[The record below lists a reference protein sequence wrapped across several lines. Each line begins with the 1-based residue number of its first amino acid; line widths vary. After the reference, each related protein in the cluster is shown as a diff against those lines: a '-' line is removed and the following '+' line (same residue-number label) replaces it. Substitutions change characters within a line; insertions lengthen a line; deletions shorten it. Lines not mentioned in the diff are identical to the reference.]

1 MKKSEEISVELMN
14 ISPALAKIEKV
25 NVFAVPEGY
34 FDELAEKI
42 ATTVFLQQEK
52 KEPFQKVP
60 DGYFDSLSSRIL
72 SKIKEEEESA
82 EAEIKAIS
90 PALHYLK
97 EEHVFDLPDG
107 YFDSVSDRILGRI
120 KNENGK
126 VVVLNSARKWWK
138 YSAAAVIAGIITIF
152 SFQFINFKSG
162 DIKTNSIAST
172 EMPAYMQLASRYKT
186 TKEINQ
192 GIESL
197 SDDEIAGYLE
207 KNSNILDDEEL
218 IKNTD
223 TKGLPTPDDYL
234 IDDNALTNYLQKI
247 NVESKN

>member
-14 ISPALAKIEKV
+14 ISPTLSQIEKV

-34 FDELAEKI
+34 FDGLEEKI

-107 YFDSVSDRILGRI
+107 YFDSLSDRILGRI

-126 VVVLNSARKWWK
+126 VVVLNSARKWWR
-138 YSAAAVIAGIITIF
+138 YAAAAVIAGIITIF
-152 SFQFINFKSG
+152 SFQFIDFKSG
-162 DIKTNSIAST
+162 DNKTNSIAST
-172 EMPAYMQLASRYKT
+172 EMPAYMQLASHYKT

-197 SDDEIAGYLE
+197 SDDEIARYLE
-207 KNSNILDDEEL
+207 KNTSLLDDEDL

-223 TKGLPTPDDYL
+223 TKELPTPDDYL
-234 IDDNALTNYLQKI
+234 IDDNALSNYLQKI

>member
-1 MKKSEEISVELMN
+1 MKKSQEISDELTN

-25 NVFAVPEGY
+25 NVFAVPQGY
-34 FDELAEKI
+34 FDGLAEKI

-60 DGYFDSLSSRIL
+60 DGYFDSLSSRII
-72 SKIKEEEESA
+72 SKIKEHEESA

-90 PALHYLK
+90 PALNYLK
-97 EEHVFDLPDG
+97 EEQVFDTPDG
-107 YFDSVSDRILGRI
+107 YFDNLSDIILNKI
-120 KNENGK
+120 KNDNGK
-126 VVVLNSARKWWK
+126 VVVLHSARKWWK
-138 YSAAAVIAGIITIF
+138 YAAAAVIAGIITIF
-152 SFQFINFKSG
+152 YFQFINFKSG

-172 EMPAYMQLASRYKT
+172 EMPAYMQLASHYKT
-186 TKEINQ
+186 AKEINQ

-197 SDDEIAGYLE
+197 SDDEIARYLE
-207 KNSNILDDEEL
+207 KNSNILDDEDL

-223 TKGLPTPDDYL
+223 TRGLPTPDDYL
-234 IDDNALTNYLQKI
+234 LYDDALSNYLQKI

>member
-25 NVFAVPEGY
+25 NVFAVPQGY
-34 FDELAEKI
+34 FDGLAEKI

-60 DGYFDSLSSRIL
+60 DGYFDSLSSRII
-72 SKIKEEEESA
+72 SKIKEEEGSA
-82 EAEIKAIS
+82 EAEIKTIS

-97 EEHVFDLPDG
+97 EEQVFDTPDG
-107 YFDSVSDRILGRI
+107 YFDNLSDKILNRI

-126 VVVLNSARKWWK
+126 VVVLKSARKWWK
-138 YSAAAVIAGIITIF
+138 YAAAAVIAGIITIF
-152 SFQFINFKSG
+152 SFQFINFKNG
-162 DIKTNSIAST
+162 DTKTNSIVST
-172 EMPAYMQLASRYKT
+172 KMPAYMQLASHYKT

-207 KNSNILDDEEL
+207 KNTSILDDEEL

-223 TKGLPTPDDYL
+223 TKELPTPDDYL
-234 IDDNALTNYLQKI
+234 IDDNALSEYLQKI